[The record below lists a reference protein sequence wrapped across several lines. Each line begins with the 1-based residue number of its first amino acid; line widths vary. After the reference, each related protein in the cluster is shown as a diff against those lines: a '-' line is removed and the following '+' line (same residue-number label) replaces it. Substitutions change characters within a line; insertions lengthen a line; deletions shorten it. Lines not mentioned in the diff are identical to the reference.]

1 MSKQNIKPCPFCGER
16 PRLKLRSTGHTMR
29 PVTTI
34 LNSFVIACDN
44 CGVSTRPFTS
54 DIFQK
59 DDGTVV
65 IRSTGAEEAIEAWNK
80 REEAF

>member
-1 MSKQNIKPCPFCGER
+1 MASCEIRKCPCCGEM
-16 PRLKLRSTGHTMR
+16 PRLKLRNNGYGTR
-29 PVTTI
+29 PVTI
-34 LNSFVIACDN
+34 LNSFVIECDN
-44 CGVSTRPFTS
+44 CGLCTKPFTS
-54 DIFQK
+54 NIFQK

>member
-1 MSKQNIKPCPFCGER
+1 MSNQNIKPCPCCGDKA
-16 PRLKLRSTGHTMR
+16 RLILRSVGYETR
-29 PVTTI
+29 PYTTI
-34 LNSFVIACDN
+34 SNTFIVQCDN
-44 CGVSTRPFTS
+44 CGLCTKPFTS
-54 DIFQK
+54 NIFQK